1 MNEEDHI
8 DVGVLL
14 FIAGVSLIIAV
25 LGENNEIS
33 KL

>member
-25 LGENNEIS
+25 LGVVM
-33 KL
+33 

>member
-1 MNEEDHI
+1 MNEDDHV

-25 LGENNEIS
+25 LGVVI
-33 KL
+33 

>member
-1 MNEEDHI
+1 MGMNEDDHV

-25 LGENNEIS
+25 LGVVI
-33 KL
+33 

>member
-25 LGENNEIS
+25 LGVVI
-33 KL
+33 

>member
-1 MNEEDHI
+1 MGMNEEDHI

-25 LGENNEIS
+25 LGVVI
-33 KL
+33 